1 MTKSQND
8 AVSQQVRN
16 QPLEKERSVGL
27 GRFSGMTWAHF
38 LNDGAANYV
47 PGVLPALL
55 VSLDEPVKVAGVLI
69 AALTIG
75 QAVQPLTGWLAD
87 KIGGRILLILGLLA
101 SSLGGAFIGMA
112 TNIWVLVALLLITGL
127 GTATF
132 HPQALASIRTMVRS
146 RQGFLVSAF
155 LVGGELGRGVWPTL
169 ASLLGVHFGLRSLWV
184 IAIPALI
191 TTPFLWR
198 WAPKLTPRPKGASI
212 HWGEHLKPIA
222 LLISYRSARSFS
234 TNALVTFVPVMW
246 FLRGGSLVAGAS
258 IITTYIV
265 GGVIGNLSG
274 GNLAD
279 RIGRRPLLIASAL
292 AGAVLFAPIA
302 YVPGYMIWIT
312 SAVLGFGMFL
322 TASTTVLIGQD
333 IFPENRA
340 MGSGLAQGL
349 SRGIGSVL
357 IMIIG
362 FLVSKN
368 DVSIVFWIMSA
379 ASLASVLPAIALP
392 DRLLH

>member
-112 TNIWVLVALLLITGL
+112 TNIWMLVALLLITGL